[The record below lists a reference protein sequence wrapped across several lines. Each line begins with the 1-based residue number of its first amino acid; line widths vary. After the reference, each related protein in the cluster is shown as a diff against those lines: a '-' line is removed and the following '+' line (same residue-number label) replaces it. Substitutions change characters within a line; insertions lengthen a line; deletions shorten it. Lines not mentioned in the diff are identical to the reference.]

1 MEVEL
6 AQAVHDAVDGQRT
19 ARFVLLFDG
28 VTVIRQSQRRL
39 MEPQRQGSEVPIE
52 NDVVDV
58 NRRLS
63 LSTRRTRAGLPA
75 RRLSPES
82 WSVVTGVCEL
92 RGAGV
97 GSRRKDRAVTGFP

>member
-6 AQAVHDAVDGQRT
+6 AQAVHDAVDGQRA

-28 VTVIRQSQRRL
+28 VSVIRQIQRRL
-39 MEPQRQGSEVPIE
+39 MEPQRQCSEVPIE
-52 NDVVDV
+52 DDVVDV

-82 WSVVTGVCEL
+82 RSVVTRVSEL
-92 RGAGV
+92 RRAGV
-97 GSRRKDRAVTGFP
+97 GPR